1 MTGARHER
9 RATGGGKQRP
19 HTQNTTALWY
29 LRPTNCVHPIHVGNA
44 SGVGARGPRCFAYT
58 LPSLAKTQH
67 RDNMLRELPATQRH
81 FCFLSSLGA
90 ASMLIRTKGGCG
102 TNSSSP
108 RTANAIG
115 STRTKSTWTARAT
128 PMSSSL
134 GPHHHNAPFAPHTI
148 GILFTKCSSTASLG
162 NPMQGSVLSLK
173 RGNRQK
179 RASFHAAMATTFD

>member
-1 MTGARHER
+1 MPNGPGLSYLQNLNGSLDHLGRGGRREPGRWMTGARHER

-67 RDNMLRELPATQRH
+67 RDNMLRELSATQRH

-90 ASMLIRTKGGCG
+90 ASILMLILTKGGCG
-102 TNSSSP
+102 TSSRSTERLTP
-108 RTANAIG
+108 TAIG
-115 STRTKSTWTARAT
+115 CVGY
-128 PMSSSL
+128 SL
-134 GPHHHNAPFAPHTI
+134 YPTGCKI
-148 GILFTKCSSTASLG
+148 
-162 NPMQGSVLSLK
+162 
-173 RGNRQK
+173 
-179 RASFHAAMATTFD
+179 